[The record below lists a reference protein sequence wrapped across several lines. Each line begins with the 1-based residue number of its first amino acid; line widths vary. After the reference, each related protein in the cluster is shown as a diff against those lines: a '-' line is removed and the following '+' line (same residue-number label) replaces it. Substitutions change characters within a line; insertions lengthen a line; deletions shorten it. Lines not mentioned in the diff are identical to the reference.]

1 MSKLKKSVRKVANKT
16 AGTLSPIGQKLWR
29 NDLSEKIEGTTDKH
43 IWGEDPVDPATTA
56 PDATAPMVMPVQ
68 DDAELA
74 KARRKRIAAQR
85 SRSGRMSTVLTD
97 TDGLGG

>member
-1 MSKLKKSVRKVANKT
+1 MSKLKKTARKIANKT
-16 AGTLSPIGQKLWR
+16 SETLSPIGHKLYR
-29 NDLSEKIEGTTDKH
+29 GDLSERVEGTTDKYL
-43 IWGEDPVDPATTA
+43 WGQDPIDPATTA
-56 PDATAPMVMPVQ
+56 PDATAPMVMPMQ